1 MSLTVLTIPSLRA
14 QNNLYYSFN
23 YSLICEV
30 QQLKDAI
37 QALNDQLRRAEGVLQ
52 ELLRLRT
59 EKEGQLAVKNN
70 SLFIDR
76 EKCLAL
82 RTQWPGGPTAGAAN
96 AIPCPG
102 YNVSSVRA
110 CNCN

>member
-1 MSLTVLTIPSLRA
+1 MPNDNAL
-14 QNNLYYSFN
+14 SF
-23 YSLICEV
+23 SLICEV
-30 QQLKDAI
+30 KQLKA
-37 QALNDQLRRAEGVLQ
+37 ALEDLTNQLRRAEGVLQ
-52 ELLRLRT
+52 ELLHLRT
-59 EKEGQLAVKNN
+59 AKEGELACKNN

-102 YNVSSVRA
+102 NIVSSVRA
-110 CNCN
+110 CVCK